1 MHLEYTSSFLGKSD
15 QHKVLDFSIIVLA
28 SLILITLIV
37 AYFLNKSDHLQSE
50 FAFSETPKMHQNY
63 HELTLR
69 RDQLQEQLS
78 AVNSQPDVDM
88 NLIILD
94 LFQSM
99 TLLLPQ
105 EVVLTELKCSEDGVL
120 ELRGQCTDVALLSTL
135 LQEDLLT
142 GWNYHG
148 SHIDQREETNY
159 IFQLEYR
166 LKRPEIL
173 P

>member
-1 MHLEYTSSFLGKSD
+1 MHLEYTSSLLGKSD
-15 QHKVLDFSIIVLA
+15 QHRFLNYSIIVLL
-28 SLILITLIV
+28 SLILITYIV
-37 AYFLNKSDHLQSE
+37 ACFFNKSDHLQSE

-78 AVNSQPDVDM
+78 AVNSQSDVDV
-88 NLIILD
+88 NLIILK
-94 LFQSM
+94 LFQNM
-99 TLLLPQ
+99 ALHLPQ

-135 LQEDLLT
+135 LKEDLFA

>member
-15 QHKVLDFSIIVLA
+15 QHRFLNFSMIVLVCMT
-28 SLILITLIV
+28 LLTLII
-37 AYFLNKSDHLQSE
+37 AYFLNKSDVLHSE
-50 FAFSETPKMHQNY
+50 PVLSEAPKMHQDY
-63 HELTLR
+63 QELTLL

-78 AVNSQPDVDM
+78 AVKSQSDLDV
-88 NLIILD
+88 NLIILK
-94 LFQSM
+94 LFQNM
-99 TLLLPQ
+99 ALRLPQ

-142 GWNYHG
+142 GWYYQG

-159 IFQLEYR
+159 IFQLEFY
-166 LKRPEIL
+166 LKKPEIL